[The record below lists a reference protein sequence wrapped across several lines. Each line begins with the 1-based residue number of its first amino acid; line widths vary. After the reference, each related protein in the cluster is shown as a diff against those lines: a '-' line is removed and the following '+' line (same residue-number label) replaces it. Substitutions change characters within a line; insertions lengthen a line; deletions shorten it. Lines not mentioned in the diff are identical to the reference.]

1 MSQTTTTV
9 VQFPNGQSLSGTPT
23 PTPTPAPS
31 SPPTPTPLQ
40 MTPDKMVEVYIGLRD
55 KVAEIKER
63 HKDELARPTLAM
75 AKLEGM
81 MLELLNTSNLQS
93 MSAKAGTF
101 YKTTMTSCSVT
112 EWHKTLDWIREHD
125 VWELLEARV
134 SKTAAASILKE
145 TGECPP
151 GVHITTA
158 YDVNVRRK

>member
-9 VQFPNGQSLSGTPT
+9 VQFPSGQPSTA
-23 PTPTPAPS
+23 TPAPAA
-31 SPPTPTPLQ
+31 PVT
-40 MTPDKMVEVYIGLRD
+40 MTPDKMVEVYIALRD
-55 KVAEIKER
+55 RVAEIKER
-63 HKDELARPTLAM
+63 HKEELARPTLAM

-81 MLELLNTSNLQS
+81 MLDLLNTSNLQS
-93 MSAKAGTF
+93 MSARAGTF

-145 TGECPP
+145 TGESPP
-151 GVHITTA
+151 GVHITTS